1 MKLIQILESVIFEAG
16 ADNLKKDYV
25 DSGKI
30 PQEVFDKIVEVA
42 NNQYGY
48 ALWLIKRVIAKVIL
62 PEDIYKY
69 KEYLSVFSRHKGKFQ
84 YKDINDYKTYQQ
96 VREFVLKCI
105 EILEAQSSVPQSSD
119 GDNLVS
125 PNDILKLKKFGIE
138 MIGKFDG
145 YQCFKTPTNLKGNEE
160 AWKTYKKILGDAGG
174 KKIAICTIANFEHWN
189 DYIED
194 DNFYIFF
201 NKNDD
206 LSPYQF
212 GYKQK
217 QFKDKNDTEYVYEN

>member
-1 MKLIQILESVIFEAG
+1 MKLMNIFESILFEAG

-48 ALWLIKRVIAKVIL
+48 ALWLIRRVIDKVIL

-69 KEYLSVFSRHKGKFQ
+69 KEYFSVFNKHKGKFQ
-84 YKDINDYKTYQQ
+84 KKDINEYKTYPE

-105 EILEAQSSVPQSSD
+105 EILEVQSLSAQSS
-119 GDNLVS
+119 GGNNLVS
-125 PNDILKLKKFGIE
+125 ETDILKLKNFGIE
-138 MIGKFDG
+138 MIGMVDG
-145 YQCFKTPTNLKGNEE
+145 YQCFKTPTNLKGNEA

-174 KKIAICTIANFEHWN
+174 KKIEICTIGSFDHWN
-189 DYIED
+189 NYIED

-217 QFKDKNDTEYVYEN
+217 QFKDKNDTEYVYV